1 LKMWVFYEIG
11 HKFGVTAMN
20 SKKSNPADVIAAAV
34 AEIGLKAQNLFL
46 TRQRWCSEAVFIVLN
61 QGLRGGL
68 PVETAVRLASGLGEG
83 LGGRGCICGALNGGV
98 LALGLFLGTSTPGWH
113 NGKRVRT
120 ASSELHDFFRQS
132 FGATCCRVL
141 TKDVPSASKEHRRQC
156 ALRTARTAEETARI
170 ILRKRPELVKE
181 IDWTYLNQRDSRVG
195 AALKVLSGALR
206 P

>member
-1 LKMWVFYEIG
+1 MWVFYEIG

-156 ALRTARTAEETARI
+156 ALRTGRTAEETARI